1 MGLIEDNT
9 HWIFLLASSREPEDR
24 HIYDVI
30 FGILKLLRAGVC
42 ADDIT
47 VVIDTKKTSILQTI
61 KSIPAFQNKRI
72 YKSIELTDIFQNNT
86 HKTIVLFVNGHGN
99 PTGLDSEPVIKPYHL
114 FTKLQNAH
122 NLKKGIVF
130 LGQCFAGIFNYM
142 PVKSSE
148 KDGKILP
155 PLVVIGGTGLYP
167 SISSALV
174 FDEPPEDTWAV
185 NVFFYYLFQWII
197 NPVDIDGDGRYGLI
211 DAYKFIGCSIAD
223 FCNYQKRIDHLRTI
237 QDEKDLAEAIKLL
250 KTKTFSEEDQAALE
264 LKIQSL
270 EQMLL
275 LRYNHQEVWILNVFD
290 AMDIY
295 FLS

>member
-1 MGLIEDNT
+1 MGLIKGNT
-9 HWIFLLASSREPEDR
+9 HWIFLLASSQEPEDR

-30 FGILKLLRAGVC
+30 FGIVKLLHVGVC
-42 ADDIT
+42 ANDIT
-47 VVIDTKKTSILQTI
+47 VVIDTKRIGILQ
-61 KSIPAFQNKRI
+61 AFSSFQYKKI
-72 YKSIELTDIFQNNT
+72 YKSIELTDIFQNNK
-86 HKTIVLFVNGHGN
+86 HETIVLFANGHGN

-114 FTKLQNAH
+114 FSNLQNAN

-130 LGQCFAGIFNYM
+130 LGQCFAGVFNYM
-142 PVKSSE
+142 PVKSFE

-167 SISSALV
+167 SISSHWV
-174 FDEPPEDTWAV
+174 FDKPHQDTWAV
-185 NVFFYYLFQWII
+185 NIFFYYLFQWII
-197 NPVDIDGDGRYGLI
+197 DPVDIDGDGRYGLI
-211 DAYKFIGCSIAD
+211 DAYKFIGCSITD
-223 FCNYQKRIDHLRTI
+223 FCNYQKRIDHIKTI
-237 QDEKDLAEAIKLL
+237 EEEQELAKAIELL
-250 KTKTFSEEDQAALE
+250 KTETSSEKDKSALE

-295 FLS
+295 F